1 MAVVDDVHARALQQV
16 RAEAEASSQVRMRSG
31 AALAGA
37 ALAGAGPQAAVRFFI
52 VMRVLQGLRQRMVQT
67 EAALREAQAKR
78 DAEAA
83 SCAAMAERL
92 QAG

>member
-37 ALAGAGPQAAVRFFI
+37 GPQAAARFFI